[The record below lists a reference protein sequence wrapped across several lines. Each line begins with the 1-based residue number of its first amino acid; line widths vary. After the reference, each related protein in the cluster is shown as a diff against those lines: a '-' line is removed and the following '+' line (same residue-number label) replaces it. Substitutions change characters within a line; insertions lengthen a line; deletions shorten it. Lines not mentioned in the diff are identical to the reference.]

1 MTGPQEAGTVA
12 SSPAAGLVL
21 AAGRS
26 RRMGS
31 AKLTLPWRDGTV
43 VESVVAALR
52 GGGVGRI
59 LVVVGGDREA
69 IEVALAGSGVDFV
82 ENPRYA
88 DGEMLG
94 SIQVGLRAMGD
105 EATAVLLTPGDLPA
119 IQPATVR
126 ALIEAWRAS
135 EDALCVPVYGNRRG
149 HPVLLPRRTWPQVI
163 ALGPAESLRSYL
175 RLHKAELRTV
185 EVSDPGIH
193 ADIDSPEDYHPR
205 R

>member
-1 MTGPQEAGTVA
+1 MTARKEAGTPA
-12 SSPAAGLVL
+12 SSDVAGLIL

-43 VESVVAALR
+43 VEAVAAALR
-52 GGGVGRI
+52 RGGVGRI

-69 IEVALAGSGVDFV
+69 IEQALAGSGVEFV
-82 ENPRYA
+82 ENPHYA

-94 SIQVGLRAMGD
+94 SIQVGLRAMGN
-105 EATAVLLTPGDLPA
+105 EVTAALLTPGDLPA

-135 EDALCVPVYGNRRG
+135 ADALCVPVYGHRRG
-149 HPVLLPRRTWPQVI
+149 HPVLLPRRTWPQVM

-175 RLHKAELRTV
+175 RLHTAELRPV
-185 EVSDPGIH
+185 DVSDPGIH
-193 ADIDSPEDYHPR
+193 ADIDSPEDYRPTR
-205 R
+205 